1 MFRIRRGRGLIRIDK
16 ENLLKV
22 RPDRSNQAPG
32 NGRFP
37 KMPDIS
43 QEQRAQVTGVLHKVG
58 MADVEVR
65 VLLGLEDGC
74 RMAAPAVADAFVSL
88 DNPEDKGI
96 HMSRL
101 FLALQDTLDKHVLE
115 PATLRIILDEFLR
128 SHAGQSSCAF
138 VDLRLDYMI
147 RRDALLSDHTG
158 WRNYPVTIGARI
170 HQGLLEFEASVRIL
184 YSSTCPCS
192 AALSRD
198 LTYRAF
204 LDRFNDRPLRRD
216 EVGAWLQSEAGMPGT
231 PHSQRSIGTVRIRFS
246 EPDAFPGFAPFIER
260 LESAIQT
267 SVQAAVKRE
276 DEQEFARINA
286 QNLMFCEDAARRLR
300 AALDEFPGVDDYWV
314 EARHIESLHPH
325 DAVAVVTKGVRGGYR
340 A

>member
-1 MFRIRRGRGLIRIDK
+1 VSVKNDRRTD
-16 ENLLKV
+16 V
-22 RPDRSNQAPG
+22 PS
-32 NGRFP
+32 NGRISA
-37 KMPDIS
+37 MPDIS
-43 QEQRAQVTGVLHKVG
+43 REERAQVTGVLHKVG
-58 MADVEVR
+58 MTDVEVR
-65 VLLGLEDGC
+65 VLLGMEDGC

-115 PATLRIILDEFLR
+115 PATLRMILDEFLR

-138 VDLRLDYMI
+138 VELRFDYMI
-147 RRDALLSDHTG
+147 RRDALLSNHTG

-170 HQGLLEFEASVRIL
+170 HKGMLEFEVSVRIL

-204 LDRFNDRPLRRD
+204 LARFGESGPLRRE

-231 PHSQRSIGTVRIRFS
+231 PHSQRSIGTVKVRFA
-246 EPDAFPGFAPFIER
+246 EPQAFPGFRSLIEH

-286 QNLMFCEDAARRLR
+286 QNLMFCEDAARRMR
-300 AALDEFPGVDDYWV
+300 AALEELAGIDDYWV

-325 DAVAVVTKGVRGGYR
+325 DAVAVVTKGVPGGYR